1 MNPNR
6 RHFSPA
12 PLKVLNYL
20 LAAAV
25 VAALA
30 AMGLL
35 VLKATPVL
43 AAGAADKERGASSA
57 NAAAQAE
64 TTAEIAPFF
73 TPEVQHWR
81 RKIAHWAEQYGL
93 DPNLIA
99 VVMQIESCGNPR
111 AVSGAGALGLFQV
124 MPFHFTAGEDAF
136 DPDTNAR
143 RGLGYLRAALER
155 AHGEV
160 PLALAGYNG
169 GLGVIGAPQSAWPA
183 ETRRYVA
190 WAVPIYRDAV
200 AGKKKSAALQKWYN
214 LGGRWMCARAR
225 AELKLKK

>member
-1 MNPNR
+1 MNSNQ
-6 RHFSPA
+6 RHFPPA

-25 VAALA
+25 MAVLA

-57 NAAAQAE
+57 SATAQAE
-64 TTAEIAPFF
+64 KSAEIAPFF

-81 RKIAHWAEQYGL
+81 HKIARWAEQYGL

-124 MPFHFTAGEDAF
+124 MPFHFAAGENAF

-143 RGLGYLRAALER
+143 RGLGYLKAAMER

-160 PLALAGYNG
+160 SLALAGYNG
-169 GLGVIGAPQSAWPA
+169 GLGVIGAPRSAWPA

-190 WAVPIYRDAV
+190 WAAPIYRDAA
-200 AGKKKSAALQKWYN
+200 AGKKKSTALQKWYN
-214 LGGRWMCARAR
+214 LSGRWMCARAQ
-225 AELKLKK
+225 AELKK